1 MEMNMAKS
9 NETKMNGI
17 ETLVHHSNPSNKPLN
32 IDPKFKKLFDDI
44 KKPKIG
50 NKQYSMVMTMLN
62 GKPISIN
69 DIVEWYKIIE
79 PTKIVSKSNHT
90 QHFVNVKNLI
100 EPHGFTIATNI
111 DKTKIIVEM
120 Q

>member
-1 MEMNMAKS
+1 MNMAKS

-44 KKPKIG
+44 KKPKLAS
-50 NKQYSMVMTMLN
+50 KQYSMVMSMIC
-62 GKPISIN
+62 GQPISIN
-69 DIVEWYKIIE
+69 DVVEWYKIIE
-79 PTKIVSKSNHT
+79 PTKNVSKSNHT

-111 DKTKIIVEM
+111 DKTKIIVPI

>member
-1 MEMNMAKS
+1 MAKS
-9 NETKMNGI
+9 NETKKMSGV
-17 ETLVHHSNPSNKPLN
+17 ETLIHHSNPSNKPLG
-32 IDPKFKKLFDDI
+32 IDPKFQKLFDDI

-50 NKQYSMVMTMLN
+50 NKQYSMVMTMLH

-69 DIVEWYKIIE
+69 DIVEWFKIIE
-79 PTKIVSKSNHT
+79 PNKVVSKSTHT

-100 EPHGFTIATNI
+100 ESHGFTIATNI
-111 DKTKIIVEM
+111 DKTKIIVPI